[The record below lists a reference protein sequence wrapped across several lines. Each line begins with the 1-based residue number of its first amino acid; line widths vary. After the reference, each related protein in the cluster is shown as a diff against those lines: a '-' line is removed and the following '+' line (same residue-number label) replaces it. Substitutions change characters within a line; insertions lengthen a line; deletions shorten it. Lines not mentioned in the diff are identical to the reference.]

1 MDISPVTNKKKKK
14 KLAPIAIGA
23 SKLQCLG
30 QQFVVAV
37 EESDWAVAIQQGS
50 GALAL
55 VQQDPLRDD
64 TLSHGG
70 WQAGGMLS
78 LEGVLQDCQQ
88 LIGSLHTLPSVMM
101 HKGDASFLVGHLWL
115 LCIVSP
121 W

>member
-1 MDISPVTNKKKKK
+1 MLKGRPKP
-14 KLAPIAIGA
+14 AG
-23 SKLQCLG
+23 QCLG

-37 EESDWAVAIQQGS
+37 EESDWALAIQQGS

-55 VQQDPLRDD
+55 VQQGDD

-88 LIGSLHTLPSVMM
+88 LWAKHIPELREEPIWQ
-101 HKGDASFLVGHLWL
+101 A
-115 LCIVSP
+115 I
-121 W
+121 